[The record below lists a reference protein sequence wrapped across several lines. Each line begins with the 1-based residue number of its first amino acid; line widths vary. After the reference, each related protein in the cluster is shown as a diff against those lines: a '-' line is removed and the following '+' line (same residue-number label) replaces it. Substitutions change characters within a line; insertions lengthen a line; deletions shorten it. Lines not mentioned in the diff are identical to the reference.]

1 MAARRIEGQ
10 AHDLPQPSREP
21 TGAFDDYIFVV
32 EAFEGTEPWNTRV
45 GGAGSMS
52 MARSLGVAR
61 ALPVFCGDTVKLRA
75 EFQDEVFAM
84 HVHGFIRVLVA
95 RKSIPD
101 KVALFYEG
109 VAHDFEYHE
118 GDEHGDIKWAAFC
131 ERPVFDIVA
140 DDQAMHIRMNR
151 GMAATVRAL
160 DAPVVEPQYYANR
173 TGPAYPDEGMDYSTK
188 STGSSIELSF
198 CDSKARRTIID
209 AYAPT
214 AAEVLFRLEHF
225 LVFE

>member
-1 MAARRIEGQ
+1 
-10 AHDLPQPSREP
+10 
-21 TGAFDDYIFVV
+21 
-32 EAFEGTEPWNTRV
+32 
-45 GGAGSMS
+45 
-52 MARSLGVAR
+52 
-61 ALPVFCGDTVKLRA
+61 
-75 EFQDEVFAM
+75 
-84 HVHGFIRVLVA
+84 
-95 RKSIPD
+95 
-101 KVALFYEG
+101 
-109 VAHDFEYHE
+109 
-118 GDEHGDIKWAAFC
+118 
-131 ERPVFDIVA
+131 
-140 DDQAMHIRMNR
+140 MNR

-173 TGPAYPDEGMDYSTK
+173 TGPAYPDEGMGDYSTK